1 MKRTITR
8 SIAGMPASDGAGVK
22 LNRLL
27 GQPALDFL
35 DPFLLLDHF
44 SSDQAGDYIAGF
56 PEHPHRGFETV
67 TYMLAGKMGHKDNA
81 GNEGVIAAGDVQWMT
96 AGRGILHSE
105 MPEQTDGLLS
115 GFQLWVNL
123 PASDKMQEPR
133 YQEYSA
139 ECIKSEHREGAV
151 IKVIAGTTSNGT
163 VGPVADIAVKPLYYD
178 ITLVSK
184 ASFNEAIPE
193 GHNAFIMVFDGL
205 LTVEDEV
212 ANSGTINVLSSGDS
226 ISITAGTDG
235 ARFLPRP
242 LLIFQSFSERV
253 NKHTHLLR

>member
-1 MKRTITR
+1 M
-8 SIAGMPASDGAGVK
+8 A
-22 LNRLL
+22 
-27 GQPALDFL
+27 
-35 DPFLLLDHF
+35 
-44 SSDQAGDYIAGF
+44 
-56 PEHPHRGFETV
+56 
-67 TYMLAGKMGHKDNA
+67 
-81 GNEGVIAAGDVQWMT
+81 
-96 AGRGILHSE
+96 
-105 MPEQTDGLLS
+105 
-115 GFQLWVNL
+115 
-123 PASDKMQEPR
+123 
-133 YQEYSA
+133 
-139 ECIKSEHREGAV
+139 
-151 IKVIAGTTSNGT
+151 
-163 VGPVADIAVKPLYYD
+163 PLYYD